1 MAFYSSIS
9 TLVGAIRVNRAM
21 NAQAAM
27 QDPGG
32 KIAAL
37 ISAVTILNANLSTI
51 QVVLASANASG
62 VSFSALSGVTFT
74 QTMGTISN
82 FTA

>member
-9 TLVGAIRVNRAM
+9 TLLGAMHVNRGL
-21 NAQAAM
+21 AARGAA

-37 ISAVTILNANLSTI
+37 ISAMNIVNANLSTI
-51 QVVLASANASG
+51 QAGLTANG
-62 VSFSALSGVTFT
+62 GSALSGATFT
-74 QTMGTISN
+74 STYITISN
-82 FTA
+82 FS

>member
-9 TLVGAIRVNRAM
+9 TLLGAMHVNRGL
-21 NAQAAM
+21 AARGAA

-37 ISAVTILNANLSTI
+37 ISAMNIVNANLSTI
-51 QVVLASANASG
+51 QAGLTTNGGS
-62 VSFSALSGVTFT
+62 SFSGATWTSTYVS
-74 QTMGTISN
+74 ISN
-82 FTA
+82 FTG